1 MLIKQIALDLDGTLA
16 IDNHQVLPATR
27 AALHQLHHE
36 EGVQVVIATG
46 RRYRTTRFVI
56 ENLGFEV
63 HAVCN
68 GGALVKSPDQET
80 LHIEQFDVSGIAQ
93 LVRDAEM
100 TLFAQRDAHAIGG
113 ADFLIDANQHWNEA
127 TTSHFDNNRPWCD
140 QADLTSEDDSFLV
153 CGCFGP
159 EHDLKRVEA
168 AVHQTYPDNYNVI
181 IVPHLQTG
189 YHYCEISQK
198 HVDKWT
204 GLSHIHL
211 RHDIQGHEVCAV
223 GDQLNDMPMVTASGH
238 GIAMSDG
245 NESLKQIAKF
255 VCGPNNADGIVD
267 AVNYIRSVNG
277 HR

>member
-1 MLIKQIALDLDGTLA
+1 MIKQIALDLDGTLA
-16 IDNHQVLPATR
+16 IENHQILPATR
-27 AALHQLHHE
+27 DALHRLHHD

-68 GGALVKSPDQET
+68 GGALVKSPEQET
-80 LHIEQFDVSGIAQ
+80 LHADAFDVTGIAL
-93 LVRDAEM
+93 LVRDTGM
-100 TLFAQRDAHAIGG
+100 TLFAQRDAHEFGG
-113 ADFLIDANQHWNEA
+113 ADFLIDANSHWNGP
-127 TTSHFDNNRPWCD
+127 TTNHFENNRQWCD
-140 QADLTSEDDSFLV
+140 KADLTTEADNFLV

-159 EHDLKRVEA
+159 EADLLRVEL
-168 AVHQTYPDNYNVI
+168 AVHQNYPNQYNVI

-189 YHYCEISQK
+189 YSYCEISQK

-204 GLSHIHL
+204 GLNQIHS
-211 RHDIQGHEVCAV
+211 RHNILGEEVCAV
-223 GDQLNDMPMVTASGH
+223 GDQLNDMSMVGASGH

-245 NESLKQIAKF
+245 HEKLKQMAKF

-267 AVNYIRSVNG
+267 AVNYIRDFNQS
-277 HR
+277 R